1 MEYTIHDCGILV
13 KKKNQWI
20 ANNGFGVVACYI
32 YEMERNQNAMSFW
45 KESLT
50 VMFNHSININQKNNH
65 LSTQTIEHKTNKI
78 TTYGV
83 VIGQI
88 YVYSK

>member
-1 MEYTIHDCGILV
+1 
-13 KKKNQWI
+13 
-20 ANNGFGVVACYI
+20 
-32 YEMERNQNAMSFW
+32 
-45 KESLT
+45 
-50 VMFNHSININQKNNH
+50 MFNHSININQKNNH

-88 YVYSK
+88 YVYSKSNFRILYYNTKLMFTENNK